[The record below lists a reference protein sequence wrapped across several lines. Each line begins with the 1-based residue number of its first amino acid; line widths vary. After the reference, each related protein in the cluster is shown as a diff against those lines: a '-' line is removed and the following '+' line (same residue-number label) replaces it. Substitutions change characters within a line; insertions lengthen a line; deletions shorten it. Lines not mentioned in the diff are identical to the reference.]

1 MSDTQ
6 ALLGKITALR
16 LRLQQ
21 AQGLAHEAGSAV
33 VSLLRDGANPDHKPA
48 VLERQ
53 AALVSECDWLL
64 DDALKQLPAGA
75 APAPETPPM
84 PAQLTA
90 RARRV
95 LERGRDLVSRLRT
108 LAEGL
113 DLPAAT
119 DPLAGLHRETL
130 AMAETA
136 LRMVQAFPNA
146 PSVQLRLC
154 EGLEAILTM
163 VMQRLGTLAH
173 ALNRRRQ
180 ELAQMDKLADLLQ
193 GLHAGRWMDIQPFQ
207 ALAEALVAEAR
218 QQAPLRLPHTES
230 TEPAR
235 FVACHSLAVARVI
248 ARVVRHDPELRGRP
262 REAVLAALLHDVGML
277 GVPAEVLTHA
287 GPLDDSKRRAVE
299 GHSHAG
305 ALLVQ
310 RLLPSG
316 AWLAEA
322 VATHHERL
330 DGTGYP
336 GGLRDLQLTALP
348 RLLAVCDVYA
358 ALCEARLH
366 RDARE
371 SRTALADTLLLAEQG
386 ALDRQACERLLQLS
400 FYPVGSVVELA
411 DGMVGSVVATPAG
424 KRDLNTPARP
434 VVALLADP
442 QGKLLASPRYL
453 DLAQCDSGGIVRTL
467 TPQERNRLLGHRYP
481 EMV

>member
-6 ALLGKITALR
+6 VLLGKITALR

-33 VSLLRDGANPDHKPA
+33 VSLLRDGTNPDLKPA
-48 VLERQ
+48 ILERQ
-53 AALVSECDWLL
+53 AAVVSEADWLL

-75 APAPETPPM
+75 APEPEAPAM
-84 PAQLTA
+84 PTQLTA

-113 DLPAAT
+113 DLPSAS
-119 DPLAGLHRETL
+119 DPLAQLHRDTM
-130 AMAETA
+130 AMAETT

-154 EGLEAILTM
+154 EGLEAILNIAA
-163 VMQRLGTLAH
+163 QRLGVLAH

-180 ELAQMDKLADLLQ
+180 EMAQVDKLADLLQ
-193 GLHAGRWMDIQPFQ
+193 SLHAGRWVDAQPFLT
-207 ALAEALVAEAR
+207 LAESIVGEAR
-218 QQAPLRLPHTES
+218 DQAPLRLPHTEGA
-230 TEPAR
+230 EPAR

-262 REAVLAALLHDVGML
+262 REPVLAALVHDVGML
-277 GVPAEVLTHA
+277 GIPAEILTHA
-287 GPLDDSKRRAVE
+287 GPLDDAKRRAVE
-299 GHSHAG
+299 THPQAG
-305 ALLVQ
+305 AVLAQ
-310 RLLPSG
+310 RLLPTG

-322 VATHHERL
+322 VATHHERI

-336 GGLRDLQLTALP
+336 NGLRDLQLTALP
-348 RLLAVCDVYA
+348 RLLAVCDVYS
-358 ALCEARLH
+358 ALCEARQH

-411 DGMVGSVVATPAG
+411 DGMVACVIATPTG

-434 VVALLADP
+434 VVSVLADS
-442 QGKLLASPRYL
+442 QGKLLPTPRFL
-453 DLAQCDSGGIVRTL
+453 DLAQCEGGGIVRTL

>member
-6 ALLGKITALR
+6 VLLGKITALR

-33 VSLLRDGANPDHKPA
+33 VSLLRDTDNPDQKPA
-48 VLERQ
+48 ALERQ
-53 AALVSECDWLL
+53 AAVISECDWLL
-64 DDALKQLPAGA
+64 DDALKQLPSGA
-75 APAPETPPM
+75 AHESETPQM
-84 PAQLTA
+84 PTQLTA

-95 LERGRDLVSRLRT
+95 LERGRELVGRLRT

-113 DLPAAT
+113 DLPSAS
-119 DPLAGLHRETL
+119 DPLAQLHRETM

-154 EGLEAILTM
+154 EGLEAILNM
-163 VMQRLGTLAH
+163 VAQRLGTFAH
-173 ALNRRRQ
+173 ALNRRRH
-180 ELAQMDKLADLLQ
+180 EMAQVDKLADLLQ
-193 GLHAGRWMDIQPFQ
+193 GLQSGRWADAQPFV
-207 ALAEALVAEAR
+207 ALAETIVGEAR
-218 QQAPLRLPHTES
+218 EQAPLRLPHMENA
-230 TEPAR
+230 EPAR
-235 FVACHSLAVARVI
+235 FVAGHSLAVARVI
-248 ARVVRHDPELRGRP
+248 ARVSRHDPELRARP
-262 REAVLAALLHDVGML
+262 REPVLAALIHDVGML
-277 GVPAEVLTHA
+277 NVPVEVLSHA
-287 GPLDDSKRRAVE
+287 GPLDDAKRRAIE
-299 GHSHAG
+299 AHPQAG
-305 ALLVQ
+305 AILAQ
-310 RLLPSG
+310 RLLPTG
-316 AWLAEA
+316 AWLPEA

-336 GGLRDLQLTALP
+336 NGLRDGQLTALP
-348 RLLAVCDVYA
+348 RLLAVCDVYS
-358 ALCEARLH
+358 ALCEARQH

-411 DGMVGSVVATPAG
+411 DGKVAYVVATPTG

-434 VVALLADP
+434 VVSVLADS
-442 QGKLLASPRYL
+442 QGKLLPTPRFL
-453 DLAQCDSGGIVRTL
+453 DLAQCDSGGIVRAL
-467 TPQERNRLLGHRYP
+467 TAEERNRLLGHRYP

>member
-33 VSLLRDGANPDHKPA
+33 VSLLRDGGNPDQKPA

-53 AALVSECDWLL
+53 AAVVSECDWLL

-75 APAPETPPM
+75 APESEASTM
-84 PAQLTA
+84 PTQLTA

-95 LERGRDLVSRLRT
+95 LERGRDLLDRLRS
-108 LAEGL
+108 LAEGIPTVN
-113 DLPAAT
+113 DS
-119 DPLAGLHRETL
+119 LAQSHRETT
-130 AMAETA
+130 AMTETA

-154 EGLEAILTM
+154 EGLEAILHT
-163 VMQRLGTLAH
+163 VAQRLGTLAH

-180 ELAQMDKLADLLQ
+180 EIAQVDKLADLLQ
-193 GLHAGRWMDIQPFQ
+193 GLHAGRWVDAQPFMV
-207 ALAEALVAEAR
+207 LAEAIVGEAR
-218 QQAPLRLPHTES
+218 EQAPLRLPRMENV
-230 TEPAR
+230 EPAR

-262 REAVLAALLHDVGML
+262 RAPVLAALLHDVGML
-277 GVPAEVLTHA
+277 GVPAEVLIHA
-287 GPLDDSKRRAVE
+287 GPLDDAKRRAIE
-299 GHSHAG
+299 AHPHAG
-305 ALLVQ
+305 AALAQ

-336 GGLRDLQLTALP
+336 SGLRDLQLTALP
-348 RLLAVCDVYA
+348 RLLAVCDVYS
-358 ALCEARLH
+358 ALCANRQH

-371 SRTALADTLLLAEQG
+371 SRTALTDTLLLAEQG

-411 DGMVGSVVATPAG
+411 DGMVASVVATPSG
-424 KRDLNTPARP
+424 RRDLNTPARP
-434 VVALLADP
+434 VVALLADS
-442 QGKLLASPRYL
+442 QGKLLATPRYL
-453 DLAQCDSGGIVRTL
+453 DLAQCDSAGIVRTL
-467 TPQERNRLLGHRYP
+467 AAEERNRLLGHRYP

>member
-6 ALLGKITALR
+6 VLLGKITALR

-33 VSLLRDGANPDHKPA
+33 VSLLRDGTNPDLKPA

-53 AALVSECDWLL
+53 AAVVAESDWLL

-75 APAPETPPM
+75 SVEQEAPAM
-84 PAQLTA
+84 PTQLTA

-95 LERGRDLVSRLRT
+95 LERGRELVNRLRT

-113 DLPAAT
+113 DLPSAS
-119 DPLAGLHRETL
+119 DPLAQLHRETL

-154 EGLEAILTM
+154 EGLEAILGM
-163 VMQRLGTLAH
+163 VGQKLGALAH
-173 ALNRRRQ
+173 ALNRRRH
-180 ELAQMDKLADLLQ
+180 ETAQVDRLADLLQ
-193 GLHAGRWMDIQPFQ
+193 GLHAGRWMEAQPFF
-207 ALAEALVAEAR
+207 ALAETIVGEAR
-218 QQAPLRLPHTES
+218 EQAPLRLPRTEGA
-230 TEPAR
+230 EPAR

-262 REAVLAALLHDVGML
+262 RDSVFAALVHDVGML
-277 GVPAEVLTHA
+277 SIPAEILTHA
-287 GPLDDSKRRAVE
+287 GPLDDGKRRAME
-299 GHSHAG
+299 AHPQAG
-305 ALLVQ
+305 AVLAQ
-310 RLLPSG
+310 RLLPTG

-322 VATHHERL
+322 VANHHERI

-336 GGLRDLQLTALP
+336 NGLRDLQLTALP

-358 ALCEARLH
+358 ALCETRQH

-371 SRTALADTLLLAEQG
+371 SRTALADTLLLADQG

-411 DGMVGSVVATPAG
+411 DGMVACVVATPLG
-424 KRDLNTPARP
+424 KRDLNSPARP
-434 VVALLADP
+434 VVSLLADS
-442 QGKLLASPRYL
+442 QGRLLPIPRFL
-453 DLAQCDSGGIVRTL
+453 DLAQCDGGGIVRTL
-467 TPQERNRLLGHRYP
+467 TPEERSRLLGHRYP